1 MRVAAQQAA
10 CAGLDANYS
19 SDGALLC
26 SATVQASGLA
36 GCHAPL
42 ASSSGLG
49 LAVTLDVPLAEY
61 RNAQAK
67 VTSEQLM
74 ASLGQSVLAELQ
86 LGGTSYG
93 AAVLCET
100 FAKLELSATVTAL
113 GMETGA
119 NPNPNPTITLT
130 LTPP

>member
-1 MRVAAQQAA
+1 
-10 CAGLDANYS
+10 
-19 SDGALLC
+19 
-26 SATVQASGLA
+26 
-36 GCHAPL
+36 
-42 ASSSGLG
+42 
-49 LAVTLDVPLAEY
+49 
-61 RNAQAK
+61 
-67 VTSEQLM
+67 M

-119 NPNPNPTITLT
+119 NPNPNPTLTLT